1 METLFFTGGFFM
13 LQNSRV
19 AEIMFSPLIRR
30 SSKAFR
36 IAYVAVFT
44 ALLIVANMLLELFKF
59 LDNQYSFTIFFS
71 SLAGVFL
78 GPVLGFSSCILG
90 DAIGFLLNSQGM
102 TYMPW
107 VGLSTGVFAF
117 LAGLILRGI
126 AEDKIWKVL
135 LKIAV
140 FCVVS
145 FLVCTVGINSTGF
158 YLFNKSIGFS
168 TKVLEYFSDK
178 FGGNVTFWGY
188 VAYRLFF
195 KLQILNSVI
204 NYALLFAVLPSLRA
218 VKGLRPYL

>member
-1 METLFFTGGFFM
+1 M

-30 SSKAFR
+30 SNEAFR

-44 ALLIVANMLLELFKF
+44 ALSIVANMFLEFKF

-71 SLAGVFL
+71 SLTGVFL
-78 GPVLGFSSCILG
+78 GPVLGFSSCMLG

-117 LAGLILRGI
+117 LAGLIVRGI
-126 AEDKIWKVL
+126 AEDEIWKVL

-140 FCVVS
+140 FCVAS
-145 FLVCTVGINSTGF
+145 FLVCTVGINSGGF

-168 TKVLEYFSDK
+168 PNVLNYFLDK
-178 FGGNVTFWGY
+178 FGGDVTFWGY

-195 KLQILNSVI
+195 KLQILNSLF